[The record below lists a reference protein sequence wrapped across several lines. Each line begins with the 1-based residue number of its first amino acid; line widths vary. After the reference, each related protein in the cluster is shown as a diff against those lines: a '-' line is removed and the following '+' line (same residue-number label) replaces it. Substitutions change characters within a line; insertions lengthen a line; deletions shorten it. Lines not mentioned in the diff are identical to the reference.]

1 MSGTNFKT
9 ENNTFRK
16 LLGNGLTYTIPRFQR
31 DYSWTDTEWD
41 DLWTDILLVQSNT
54 EPAHYMGYLVLQ
66 SSDDK
71 IFEVIDGQQRLTTLS
86 IIVLAV
92 LRNLQK
98 LVGQGID
105 VNNNN
110 IRTEQIRSSYIGYL
124 DPVTLIPRSKLTLN
138 RNNDHYFQ
146 SYIVPLKTLP
156 VRGFKASEH
165 SMRKASD
172 WFEKKIAEYLNN
184 QNLDNLEK
192 GVSLALL
199 LEGIADKLFF
209 TVITVSDDLNAYTVF
224 ETLNARGVRLSATD
238 LLKNYLFSV
247 LHKSGVDEREMS
259 TLDDRWERLVSRLG
273 ETDLPDFLRVHWM
286 SRHGLVRQPELF
298 KAIRKQITTREHV
311 FTLLNDLDSDVDPYL
326 ALTTPETAQL
336 PTAARISAQLL
347 KLFRVRQPF
356 ALLVAAKRVLS
367 EADYQSL
374 LRVIVVISF
383 RYNVIGSQQA
393 GEQERVYSRVAV
405 GVSTGNTVTLKTI
418 VDGLRNIYPSD
429 ESFRASFTSKELK
442 TTDSKNN
449 RIVKYIL
456 SEIERQSHHDNV
468 DFEAPAVSVEHILPQ
483 NPEDGWNNVAEH
495 EFDALV
501 YRLGNM
507 TLLESG
513 INKDIG
519 NKPFG
524 QKRLAYSPSQYATT
538 KAIGS
543 DFVQWG
549 ATEITQRQNSMSG
562 VATGVWRVAQFH

>member
-16 LLGNGLTYTIPRFQR
+16 LLGNGLSYTIPRFQR

-41 DLWTDILLVQSNT
+41 DLWTDIMLVQSNA

-71 IFEVIDGQQRLTTLS
+71 LFEVIDGQQRLTTLS

-105 VNNNN
+105 VDNNNA
-110 IRTEQIRSSYIGYL
+110 RTEQIRSSYIGYL

-138 RNNDHYFQ
+138 RNNDHYYQ
-146 SYIVPLKTLP
+146 SYIVPLKPLP
-156 VRGFKASEH
+156 IRGFKASEH

-172 WFEKKIAEYLNN
+172 WFEKRVADFLNE
-184 QNLDNLEK
+184 QNLDDLKK
-192 GVSLALL
+192 GAALAQL

-247 LHKSGVDEREMS
+247 LHKGGVDEREMS
-259 TLDDRWERLVSRLG
+259 ALDDRWERLVSRLG

-298 KAIRKQITTREHV
+298 KAIRKEITTREHV
-311 FTLLNDLDSDVDPYL
+311 FALLNDLDSDVDPYL

-336 PTAARISAQLL
+336 LPQARVNAQLL
-347 KLFRVRQPF
+347 KLFRVKQPF
-356 ALLVAAKRVLS
+356 ALLVAAKRILND
-367 EADYQSL
+367 ADYQSL
-374 LRVIVVISF
+374 LRVIVIISF

-405 GVSTGNTVTLKTI
+405 GVSTGSNATLQTI
-418 VDGLRNIYPSD
+418 VDGLRNIYPND
-429 ESFRASFTSKELK
+429 ESFRANFASKELK

-449 RIVKYIL
+449 RIVKYLL
-456 SEIERQSHHDNV
+456 SEIERQNHQDTV
-468 DFEAPAVSVEHILPQ
+468 DFEAPTVSVEHILPQ
-483 NPEDGWNNVAEH
+483 NPEDGWENVAEH

-507 TLLESG
+507 TLLERG

-519 NKPFG
+519 NRPFG
-524 QKRLAYSPSQYATT
+524 EKRSAYDASQYATT
-538 KAIGS
+538 KAIGAN
-543 DFVQWG
+543 FEQWG
-549 ATEITQRQNSMSG
+549 ATEITQRQSAMAG
-562 VATGVWRVAQFH
+562 VATSIWRVAQFH